1 MSKRQII
8 LVLTVI
14 MTMAISTAQA
24 QVKLVVTPK
33 NGGKATE
40 YTLQDIRKITF
51 DNDGMHIIGT
61 NITPEPVWALSD
73 IRTITFDGVV
83 TGIGD
88 VVNNAAGNI
97 SISRNGDMLYVHGL
111 ESGLRADAA
120 IFDLSGKSL
129 LRTKVADGEA
139 IDIAALRQGV
149 YIIKINNAT
158 YKFVKQ

>member
-1 MSKRQII
+1 
-8 LVLTVI
+8 
-14 MTMAISTAQA
+14 MAISTAQA

-73 IRTITFDGVV
+73 IKTITFDGVV

-88 VVNNAAGNI
+88 VVNNATGNI

-111 ESGLRADAA
+111 ESGLRAGAA

-139 IDIAALRQGV
+139 IDIASLRQGV